1 MGNRDEGDDL
11 YQESLVSAITSFS
24 SLREDGKFRPWLYQI
39 VMNRFKNLKRN
50 YWWKRLVPLTP
61 EIAESIGGSNPVNLM
76 AARRRIEIAFQVLKP
91 EDKVLVTLY
100 ELEGWKLTELALLT
114 GRSEG
119 SLKVRLTRAK
129 KKMRERLSR
138 FLNKTS
144 EPKIDRILRD
154 GEMIC
159 VVTKPGK
166 E

>member
-11 YQESLVSAITSFS
+11 YQESLVGALTSFLT
-24 SLREDGKFRPWLYQI
+24 LREDNKFRPWLYRI

-50 YWWKRLVPLTP
+50 NWWKRLVPLTT
-61 EIAESIGGSNPVNLM
+61 EIAESIGGENPANQL
-76 AARRRIEIAFQVLKP
+76 AARRRIEIAFQAVKP

-119 SLKVRLTRAK
+119 SIKVRLTRAK

-138 FLNKTS
+138 YFGGRTQPNVNK
-144 EPKIDRILRD
+144 IFRD
-154 GEMIC
+154 GEMVC